1 MNKVSL
7 VITFL
12 AASGGKKTMKFQD
25 SQMSPDP
32 VKVKALANFI
42 VTNNPFVTNDPLVAV
57 ENAHIE
63 QVQTSDIDLA

>member
-1 MNKVSL
+1 MNRTYL

-32 VKVKALANFI
+32 VKVRALADFI
-42 VTNNPFVTNDPLVAV
+42 VANNPFVTNDPLTAV
-57 ENAHIE
+57 EKAHVE
-63 QVQTSDIDLA
+63 FVQTSDIEL

>member
-1 MNKVSL
+1 MNRVSL

-12 AASGGKKTMKFQD
+12 TASGGKKTMRFQD

-32 VKVKALANFI
+32 VKVRALADFI

-57 ENAHIE
+57 EKSHVE
-63 QVQTSDIDLA
+63 FVQTSDIEL

>member
-1 MNKVSL
+1 MGKTSL

-12 AASGGKKTMKFQD
+12 TATGGKKSMKFQD
-25 SQMSPDP
+25 AQMTPDP
-32 VKVKALANFI
+32 LKVKALANFI

-63 QVQTSDIDLA
+63 QVQTSDIDLS

>member
-1 MNKVSL
+1 MNRTYL

-32 VKVKALANFI
+32 VKVRALANFI
-42 VTNNPFVTNDPLVAV
+42 VANNPFVTNDPLTAV
-57 ENAHIE
+57 EKAHVE
-63 QVQTSDIDLA
+63 FVQTSDIEL

>member
-12 AASGGKKTMKFQD
+12 AASGGKKTMRFQD
-25 SQMSPDP
+25 AQMSPDP
-32 VKVKALANFI
+32 ADVRALADFI
-42 VTNNPFVTNDPLVAV
+42 VTNNPFITNDPLTAV

-63 QVQTSDIDLA
+63 YVQTSDIEL